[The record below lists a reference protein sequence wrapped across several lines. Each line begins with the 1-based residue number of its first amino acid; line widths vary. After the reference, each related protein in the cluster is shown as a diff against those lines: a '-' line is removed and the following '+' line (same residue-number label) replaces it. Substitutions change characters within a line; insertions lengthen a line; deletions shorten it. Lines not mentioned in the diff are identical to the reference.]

1 MRPDIVAIGAPAG
14 GVEGVTDLVG
24 RLPETLSAAVLV
36 VLHRSPF
43 PDSFLPETLRRVA
56 HLRVVVP
63 IEGAPLE
70 IGACF
75 VGPPDKLLTV
85 GSGPRTHLLADG
97 YYRGYTI
104 DALFTSLAH
113 SAGRRVIGVTLTGLL
128 KDGRLGLRAIKEA
141 GGTVVVEEPKATE
154 IPEIHFGAFKSEID
168 FTGTVP
174 AIADFICE
182 RVRSGRQSPRGL

>member
-24 RLPETLSAAVLV
+24 RLPENLSAAVLV

-43 PDSFLPETLRRVA
+43 PHSYLPETLRRVA

-63 IEGAPLE
+63 IEGDPLE
-70 IGACF
+70 TGACF

-85 GSGPRTHLLADG
+85 GPGPRTRLLADG
-97 YYRGYTI
+97 YYRGFTI
-104 DALFTSLAH
+104 DALFKSLAH
-113 SAGRRVIGVTLTGLL
+113 SVGRRVIGVTLTGLL
-128 KDGRLGLRAIKEA
+128 KDGWSGLKAIKEA
-141 GGTVVVEEPKATE
+141 GGTVVVEEPKETN
-154 IPEIHFGAFKSEID
+154 IPEINFSAFKSEID
-168 FTGTVP
+168 FTGAVP

-182 RVRSGRQSPRGL
+182 RVRSGRGSPREL

>member
-14 GVEGVTDLVG
+14 GVEGVMDLVG
-24 RLPETLSAAVLV
+24 RLPENLPAAVLV

-43 PDSFLPETLRRVA
+43 PDSYLPETLRQVA

-63 IEGAPLE
+63 IEGALLDP
-70 IGACF
+70 GACF
-75 VGPPDKLLTV
+75 VGPPGKLLTV
-85 GSGPRTHLLADG
+85 VSGPRTHLIADG

-104 DALFTSLAH
+104 DALFTSLSH

-128 KDGRLGLRAIKEA
+128 KDGRLGLKAIKEA
-141 GGTVVVEEPKATE
+141 GGTVVVEEPIETE
-154 IPEIHFGAFKSEID
+154 TPEIDVGAFYSEID

-174 AIADFICE
+174 AIADYICE
-182 RVRSGRQSPRGL
+182 RVRSG

>member
-1 MRPDIVAIGAPAG
+1 M
-14 GVEGVTDLVG
+14 
-24 RLPETLSAAVLV
+24 

-43 PDSFLPETLRRVA
+43 PDNYLPETLRRVA

-63 IEGAPLE
+63 IDGTP
-70 IGACF
+70 IDTGACF

-85 GSGPRTHLLADG
+85 VSGPRTHLLADG

-104 DALFTSLAH
+104 DALFTSLAQ

-128 KDGRLGLRAIKEA
+128 EDGRLGLKAIKEA

-154 IPEIHFGAFKSEID
+154 IPEIHFGSFNSEID

-174 AIADFICE
+174 AIADFICQ
-182 RVRSGRQSPRGL
+182 RVRSGRRSPRGL